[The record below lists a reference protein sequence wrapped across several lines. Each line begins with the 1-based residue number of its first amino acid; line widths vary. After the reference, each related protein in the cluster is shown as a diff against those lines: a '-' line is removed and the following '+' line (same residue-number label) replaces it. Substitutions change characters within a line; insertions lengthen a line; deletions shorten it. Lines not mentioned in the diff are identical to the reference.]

1 MPASAKRPSPPTPAD
16 YRALAAF
23 RNSLRRFLDFSAK
36 AAKHVGL
43 TPQHYQALLALKAAS
58 DQGPTTVG
66 ALARELLLRHHSA
79 VELLDRL
86 EERNLVRRVRSTSD
100 RRAVELQLTKKGES
114 VIARLAAT
122 HHEELSEL
130 APKLRQ
136 ALRAIGQRSALLLL
150 AAALWSVGPV

>member
-1 MPASAKRPSPPTPAD
+1 MPATPKRSSSPTPAD

-23 RNSLRRFLDFSAK
+23 RSSLRRFLDFSAK
-36 AAKHVGL
+36 AAKKVGL
-43 TPQHYQALLALKAAS
+43 TTQHYQVLLALKAAS
-58 DQGPTTVG
+58 GQAPVTVG
-66 ALARELLLRHHSA
+66 ALADELLLRHHST

-86 EERNLVRRVRSTSD
+86 EERGLVRRVRSTAD

-114 VIARLAAT
+114 VIARLATT

-136 ALRAIGQRSALLLL
+136 ALRAIGNRSSLLLF
-150 AAALWSVGPV
+150 AATVCSA